1 VGQIQLLCESDDY
14 LAVYKPEG
22 LSSSPVAR
30 GDTDTAADQAFSLRP
45 ELRYAGPKPL
55 EGGLLHRLD
64 RETSGV
70 LLFAKT
76 PHAFECA
83 REIWKTERVEK
94 IYRAWVT
101 PPWSAPTPALH
112 EPHLSHSRKSQKR
125 MLVVSPKTERSL
137 RGRPLPTWTCVL
149 QARTDGEKSELTLQ
163 IRTGVLHQI
172 RCTLA
177 SLGHPIL
184 GDPVYRGDPSTRLWL
199 HAWKIRIP
207 APGGA
212 VFEAEAPLPPTWLE
226 PKA

>member
-1 VGQIQLLCESDDY
+1 MGEIQLLHESDEY

-22 LSSSPVAR
+22 LSSSPLAHEE
-30 GDTDTAADQAFSLRP
+30 TQTAAQKVFSQRP
-45 ELRYAGPKPL
+45 ELRSAGPKPL

-64 RETSGV
+64 RDTSGV

-76 PHAFECA
+76 PRAFEWA

-101 PPWSAPTPALH
+101 PPWTKPTPALY
-112 EPHLSHSRKSQKR
+112 EPLLSHSRKSSKR

-137 RGRPLPTWTCVL
+137 RGKPLSTWTRVL
-149 QARTDGEKSELTLQ
+149 ETRIEGGASELTLQ

-184 GDPVYRGDPSTRLWL
+184 GDPIYRGDPSARVWL
-199 HAWKIRIP
+199 HAWKIRLP
-207 APGGA
+207 ELKGG
-212 VFEAEAPLPPTWLE
+212 VFEAVAPLPPDWLK
-226 PKA
+226 PKS

>member
-1 VGQIQLLCESDDY
+1 MGQIHLLRESDDY

-30 GDTDTAADQAFSLRP
+30 GDTDTATEQAFALRP

-70 LLFAKT
+70 LLFAKH
-76 PHAFECA
+76 PRAFEWG

-101 PPWSAPTPALH
+101 PVWTEPTPVVH
-112 EPHLSHSRKSQKR
+112 EPALSHSRKSSKR

-137 RGRPLPTWTCVL
+137 RGKPLPTWTCI
-149 QARTDGEKSELTLQ
+149 QNARTQGSHSELTIQ

-177 SLGHPIL
+177 SLGHPIV
-184 GDPVYRGDPSTRLWL
+184 GDPVYRGEAAVRLWL

-207 APGGA
+207 SPDGA
-212 VFEAEAPLPPTWLE
+212 LFEAEAPLPEGWLE
-226 PKA
+226 LKA